1 MLTEEE
7 IIKGCKNG
15 SPDAQEALYKKYSSR
30 MKMICLR
37 YVKNTFEAEDLFHE
51 SLIKIF
57 NKINTYTGKGS
68 FSGWINSITVRT
80 AIDHYHKE
88 NKIRNTSQE
97 YGMEEVNHSE
107 EDGDDQFHR
116 IAAQLQVDD
125 LLAMVNKLPDGY
137 RMVFNLYAI
146 ENYSHKEISKLLH
159 ISEGTSKSQL
169 SKARKH
175 LKEWIVNHCLI
186 ENEGGI

>member
-1 MLTEEE
+1 MLTEEHM
-7 IIKGCKNG
+7 IQGCKRG
-15 SPDAQEALYKKYSSR
+15 DPDAQEALYKKYSSR

-37 YVKNTFEAEDLFHE
+37 YVRNSFDAEDLFHE

-57 NKINTYTGKGS
+57 NKIHTYSGQGS
-68 FSGWINSITVRT
+68 FSGWINSITVHT
-80 AIDHYHKE
+80 AIDYYHKE
-88 NKIRNTSQE
+88 NKLKNTNQE
-97 YGMEEVNHSE
+97 YGTSVDTGTGEE
-107 EDGDDQFHR
+107 GDDQFKK

-125 LLAMVNKLPDGY
+125 LLAIINKLPEGY

-175 LKEWIVNHCLI
+175 LKEWILNHCLQ
-186 ENEGGI
+186 ENERSI